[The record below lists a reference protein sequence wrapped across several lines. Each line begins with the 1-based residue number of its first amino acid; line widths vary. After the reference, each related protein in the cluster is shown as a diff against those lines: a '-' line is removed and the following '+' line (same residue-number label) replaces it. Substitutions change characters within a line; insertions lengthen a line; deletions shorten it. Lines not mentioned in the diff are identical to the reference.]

1 MNTKNQTQHKKWYD
15 NTVLLIILF
24 FILPPLGIYG
34 VIKRRTSKFKK
45 ILYLVPAIFL
55 SLFGFLL
62 ILSQLF
68 PIDSYKEGLDYYNKK
83 NYLKAYEYFQNVSPN
98 EPNYYDAINKIA
110 ELKPIVDSLELLKN
124 EKAKPLIIK
133 NEKSE
138 FVNPEELISFQQKW
152 SDSIVKSWEGDF
164 IISTKLILPDTIKF
178 ELSKNA
184 TKSFAS
190 NMEQTLPMYVS
201 SYKRALKNKFG
212 SQYDNYKTTITFL
225 PNIEM
230 NRQNDS
236 DDWTRPVTLGT
247 GLKIYSGN
255 QYSKEYV
262 GSLQCKFKDTSD
274 GNTYY
279 VVLKNNGSETYIQE
293 YKFRSYYWVKRKD
306 ANSLHGV
313 QLLKCY

>member
-1 MNTKNQTQHKKWYD
+1 QHKKWYD

-110 ELKPIVDSLELLKN
+110 ELKPIVDSLGLLKN

-133 NEKSE
+133 DEKSE
-138 FVNPEELISFQQKW
+138 FVNPEEL
-152 SDSIVKSWEGDF
+152 
-164 IISTKLILPDTIKF
+164 
-178 ELSKNA
+178 
-184 TKSFAS
+184 
-190 NMEQTLPMYVS
+190 
-201 SYKRALKNKFG
+201 
-212 SQYDNYKTTITFL
+212 
-225 PNIEM
+225 
-230 NRQNDS
+230 
-236 DDWTRPVTLGT
+236 
-247 GLKIYSGN
+247 
-255 QYSKEYV
+255 
-262 GSLQCKFKDTSD
+262 
-274 GNTYY
+274 
-279 VVLKNNGSETYIQE
+279 
-293 YKFRSYYWVKRKD
+293 
-306 ANSLHGV
+306 
-313 QLLKCY
+313 